1 MQLCEARWK
10 RKESRL
16 SENRNGISVVA
27 NGAPAKSFF
36 LKGEAFVE
44 HLPAVF
50 RGDAEVEEAE
60 ILLAVTLDKV
70 VEEEIKR
77 TQFAPGRTGGDILCM
92 DNGIPPPADCLG
104 GW

>member
-1 MQLCEARWK
+1 MQKLCEAPWK

-27 NGAPAKSFF
+27 NGAPTKAFL

-44 HLPAVF
+44 HLPALF
-50 RGDAEVEEAE
+50 GGNAEVEEAE
-60 ILLAVTLDKV
+60 TLLAVTLDKV

-77 TQFAPGRTGGDILCM
+77 RCREQYEKTGKLD
-92 DNGIPPPADCLG
+92 
-104 GW
+104 